1 MNSSYDPNEAPNPE
15 EWLSIDEGVR
25 SMLVEEYHQKAGI
38 KLPNLRLHSV
48 FHVVV
53 ENQTALGDET
63 PVQRTLTRL
72 IEEGLDRHDAIHAV
86 GAILSK
92 HMYNLL
98 KEKPERGFDN
108 ATYNQDLER
117 LTAESWRRGD
127 WTK

>member
-1 MNSSYDPNEAPNPE
+1 MKSSYDPDEAPDPK
-15 EWLSIDEGVR
+15 EWLSIDEELR
-25 SMLVEEYHQKAGI
+25 SLLVEEYHQKAGI
-38 KLPNLRLHSV
+38 KLPNVRLHSV

-72 IEEGLDRHDAIHAV
+72 MEEGLDRHDAVHAV

-98 KEKPERGFDN
+98 KEN
-108 ATYNQDLER
+108 ADSGNNNPTYYQDLER
-117 LTAESWRRGD
+117 LTAKSWRRGD